1 MGETPVDDADGYD
14 ETKDPTARWHVQ
26 AHLQAVQ
33 RDSRTDGMYTVKL
46 TITWLVS
53 YWVGQANGWQTLG
66 TADVSA
72 VQRLPVQEVQA
83 IGGYGGDLEDHD
95 GEDE

>member
-1 MGETPVDDADGYD
+1 MMQTGTTRPKTLQPD
-14 ETKDPTARWHVQ
+14 EHVQ

-33 RDSRTDGMYTVKL
+33 RTPAGWHVHGRL

-53 YWVGQANGWQTLG
+53 YWVSQANGWQTLG

-83 IGGYGGDLEDHD
+83 IGG
-95 GEDE
+95 